1 MLVELA
7 EKIQK
12 YYVRVGDNTSA
23 SEVAL
28 LQLEHTYYKHDSMAT
43 AVNKAHEFKK
53 KYGKQSLLHPAC
65 FCNKQHG
72 DQQGASGERKEHVKV
87 HPAASSGMPQVYPE
101 PINYKEKV
109 EELCQFIYNCGS
121 ERSKT
126 RTLLCAVFHNALH
139 DRYYVARDMFLIS
152 HVQDTID
159 RADTNTQILY
169 NRALVSLGLSAFR
182 LGLIKKAHD
191 CLSGICTGRVKELL
205 AQGQSK
211 SVDPDQ
217 ERLERRRQVPYH
229 MHINPDLLE
238 CCHLIS
244 AMLLELPVMTRG
256 VSQYVISRHF
266 RKYFL
271 TYTTQVFTGPPENT
285 RDNVLSASKHL
296 LGSDWSK
303 ATELL
308 LNLEVWNLL
317 PGNGAEKIKE
327 MLSVKVKEEALRIY
341 LFTQGT
347 HYESITLKHICELFQ
362 ADPVDARR
370 TICKMIC
377 DKQINGAWDF
387 SPEETLIL
395 YKVEPTTLQSLS
407 SQLADKISQLVES
420 NERLID
426 PLFGVYGY
434 KDEWQGRDKSK
445 QWSGD
450 DRRKPYDRHRNASGG
465 RGFPGAGRNRGR
477 GRGADSGRGA
487 RGSGGRGNDR
497 DGRSNRGHLDNR
509 QDADRRANATP
520 AGWASM

>member
-1 MLVELA
+1 M
-7 EKIQK
+7 
-12 YYVRVGDNTSA
+12 G
-23 SEVAL
+23 
-28 LQLEHTYYKHDSMAT
+28 
-43 AVNKAHEFKK
+43 
-53 KYGKQSLLHPAC
+53 
-65 FCNKQHG
+65 
-72 DQQGASGERKEHVKV
+72 
-87 HPAASSGMPQVYPE
+87 
-101 PINYKEKV
+101 
-109 EELCQFIYNCGS
+109 
-121 ERSKT
+121 
-126 RTLLCAVFHNALH
+126 
-139 DRYYVARDMFLIS
+139 
-152 HVQDTID
+152 
-159 RADTNTQILY
+159 
-169 NRALVSLGLSAFR
+169 
-182 LGLIKKAHD
+182 
-191 CLSGICTGRVKELL
+191 
-205 AQGQSK
+205 K